1 MAEHDHFP
9 INSDRLEKGVH
20 VVHDVLPDVRR
31 SRGWTVSPEDAW
43 GLNRATNNPK
53 RDKVVKL
60 AGGEE

>member
-31 SRGWTVSPEDAW
+31 SRGWTVSPEDA
-43 GLNRATNNPK
+43 
-53 RDKVVKL
+53 
-60 AGGEE
+60 